1 MSTLA
6 TALSA
11 IVLLLVGGGIGFYLA
26 RLGQNAT
33 EARCDEIQQEYEA
46 YRAEVAEHF
55 GKTADQFHAI
65 GLQYR
70 ELYEHLATGSAALCQ
85 LEPPGDGVPFPPA
98 IEAQDAGEAVAEAQ
112 APESE
117 SDAVVAQAES
127 VAEAETVAE
136 ADSPPADFVAEV
148 SEEAGST
155 DVPAEADES
164 TPDNVVELVPR
175 TDDAEDDTD
184 KQTYS

>member
-11 IVLLLVGGGIGFYLA
+11 IVILLVGGAIGFYLA
-26 RLGQNAT
+26 RVGQSAT
-33 EARCDEIQQEYEA
+33 EARCDEIQQDYDA

-70 ELYEHLATGSAALCQ
+70 ELYEHLAAGSAKLCE

-98 IEAQDAGEAVAEAQ
+98 IEAQEADAALAEAQ
-112 APESE
+112 DPEQE
-117 SDAVVAQAES
+117 AEPVVDE
-127 VAEAETVAE
+127 AEALTDSEERAADVEVAD
-136 ADSPPADFVAEV
+136 ADQPPADFVAGADGEV
-148 SEEAGST
+148 VAEE
-155 DVPAEADES
+155 DEPK
-164 TPDNVVELVPR
+164 PDNVVELVPR
-175 TDDAEDDTD
+175 ADDEGDAG